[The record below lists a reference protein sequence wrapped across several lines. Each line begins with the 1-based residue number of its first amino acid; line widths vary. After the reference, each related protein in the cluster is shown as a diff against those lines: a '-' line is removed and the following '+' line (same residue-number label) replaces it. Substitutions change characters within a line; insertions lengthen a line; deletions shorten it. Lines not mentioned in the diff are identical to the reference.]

1 MLPSLLAILLLAAPG
16 PDGPGPA
23 LPPAGAPTTT
33 PTPPST
39 ARPVRP
45 PPDPGQPMPAPEL
58 PKDLAVAPWAPLEID
73 RCRDKL
79 LAAGLDGSGF
89 RFSKADWIMSRRQ
102 RGVDPIFCHVPQA
115 VVVWKG
121 PTGVS
126 YYGFTFTTCAMA
138 LAMTRMER
146 IAQEE
151 ARRIFGRPE
160 GENPIRYISHL
171 GTFNC
176 RWLRHKVK
184 QSQHSFG
191 NGLDLAGF
199 NIKGYGDVSVARHWN
214 PLYPA
219 WQKPSEFLQTLARR
233 LRDEQVFTNV
243 LDPMSDEGHW
253 NHIHVDMAPT
263 SDGEPSP
270 ALDRAKSMPADLA
283 GDPASLPPVP

>member
-1 MLPSLLAILLLAAPG
+1 VLPSLLTLLLFTAPG
-16 PDGPGPA
+16 PDGPGRVDV
-23 LPPAGAPTTT
+23 T
-33 PTPPST
+33 PTPRPPT
-39 ARPVRP
+39 RPVRP
-45 PPDPGQPMPAPEL
+45 LPDPGQPMPPPAL
-58 PKDLAVAPWAPLEID
+58 PKDLEVAPWAPLEID

-79 LAAGLDGSGF
+79 IAAGLDGGGF

-121 PTGVS
+121 PTGMS

-151 ARRIFGRPE
+151 ARRVFGRD
-160 GENPIRYISHL
+160 NPIRYVSHL

-199 NIKGYGDVSVARHWN
+199 NIAGYGDVSVARHWK

-219 WQKPSEFLQTLARR
+219 WEKPSDFLQSLARR
-233 LRDEQVFTNV
+233 LREEEVFTNV
-243 LDPMSDEGHW
+243 LDPDSDEGHW

-263 SDGEPSP
+263 SNGLPSP
-270 ALDRAKSMPADLA
+270 ALDRARSMPASLA
-283 GDPASLPPVP
+283 GDPSHEPPVP